1 MPTSSKSELD
11 AIALL
16 RKELEAQR
24 LAYENKLRE
33 QAEKLREKDEKL
45 REKDSK
51 LREKDS
57 KIARLEKINLA
68 QGLLVQDAVGLV
80 SVMLERF
87 RKDAPDFL
95 KLELIKS
102 SGFWQ
107 RLKRIWTKLLRKS
120 TRVCWPI

>member
-1 MPTSSKSELD
+1 MPASSKSELD
-11 AIALL
+11 TIALL

-24 LAYENKLRE
+24 LAYEKKLRE

-68 QGLLVQDAVGLV
+68 QGLLVQEGRDNRQNQEDQYC
-80 SVMLERF
+80 SR
-87 RKDAPDFL
+87 
-95 KLELIKS
+95 S
-102 SGFWQ
+102 SDRGFGCV
-107 RLKRIWTKLLRKS
+107 IDGS
-120 TRVCWPI
+120 D